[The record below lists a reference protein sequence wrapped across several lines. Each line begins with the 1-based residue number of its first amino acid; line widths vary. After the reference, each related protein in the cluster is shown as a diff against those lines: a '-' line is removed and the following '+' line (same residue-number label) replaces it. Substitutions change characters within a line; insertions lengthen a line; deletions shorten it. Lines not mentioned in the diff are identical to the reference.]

1 MDPLKVC
8 DLFEESVQ
16 ISHDDITFA
25 LNPGEVDEPEEAN
38 QVLLGKIISR
48 HKYGKAAI
56 QGSLK
61 LSWNAISGWKW
72 KEIRDGIIQFTFAR
86 REDALNVLA
95 RRSWFVC
102 GALIVIMPWPAWLS
116 PAEVRFDKTP
126 MWVHIESIPPFYWNL
141 SNLKEL
147 AAKASPVYELP
158 QGIED
163 AIGMSTLRF
172 RATIDINK
180 PLFSGF
186 FLRRQRLKDL
196 WLQYK
201 YERLPK
207 LCFKC
212 GVLTRDQSVCFKSP
226 TVIKDENG
234 NFYPMFGVWLKSDAT
249 EKSTFSS
256 PLAKWFQDWVLQ
268 KRLCQ
273 DPILRNQMKVHKA
286 IRNGEEAEIRECRRQ
301 YPGKKRIV
309 TDDEVI
315 AGDAQPEVV
324 ITQLPLV
331 YLPGIEEIAPF
342 GNNSKLVSIQ
352 DLQDAAEQ
360 YAAAQVAK
368 KKLAADGDLDSPS
381 TLQTATTMG
390 TGGNNTSLVEA
401 SPCNSKSTQADIHFE
416 KSVGKLIPNV
426 AENQS
431 RSNMSS
437 PSDESL
443 GPKHSILGT
452 QAQFIDWPS
461 NACWAQPKARD
472 LLMGALTVDKFH
484 REPTLFNPI
493 IDIEDFKVDEH
504 LNGPRKRKASD
515 GLVFRPNT
523 KPNSPPNSTNPS
535 RDLLQQS
542 SAIDTTS
549 PSSNNKIA
557 SDKALEKEES
567 CLIGILPDIPIK
579 GSYSPGS
586 NEVEKPPAKRG
597 RGKSKISGN
606 PVEEGTRKRRGR
618 PPKNHSPLAAT
629 PKSFKGR
636 KNSKSK
642 LGGNTTTFNHW
653 EDRPFDLKCKVQ
665 SSSKFLIMAEIS
677 SDPPG
682 INWLLLGTYGPPT
695 RSEKEQS
702 GFTWVPILLLG
713 DMNGTL
719 NDSECFNYNGNASQ
733 YAFDFRR
740 MVHRAGL
747 IDLGY
752 LGPSFTWAKGGR
764 NSNGGGALKRAR
776 LDRGLASTDWRL
788 LFPNA
793 IVNHLTASESDHRL
807 LLLDT
812 VGGVR
817 CKGQQFKYENM
828 WARDPRSFWVV
839 KDVWKGR
846 RHVNPMLNFHRKVKD
861 TGKKLGNWNKTQ
873 FTHLSRQIQIAKS
886 NLQQAERNDLLEE
899 ENEDIIFTEIRGQF
913 E

>member
-1 MDPLKVC
+1 MDPSKVC

-72 KEIRDGIIQFTFAR
+72 KEIGDGIIQFTFAR

-95 RRSWFVC
+95 RRPWFVC

-212 GVLTRDQSVCFKSP
+212 GVLTHDQSVCFKSP
-226 TVIKDENG
+226 TVIKDEHG

-249 EKSTFSS
+249 EKSTFST

-315 AGDAQPEVV
+315 VGDAQPEVV

-331 YLPGIEEIAPF
+331 YLPGIGEIAPF
-342 GNNSKLVSIQ
+342 GNNSKLVSLQ

-360 YAAAQVAK
+360 YAAAQATK
-368 KKLAADGDLDSPS
+368 KKLAADGDLGSS
-381 TLQTATTMG
+381 SMLQSATTMG
-390 TGGNNTSLVEA
+390 TSGNITPSAEA
-401 SPCNSKSTQADIHFE
+401 SPCNSKSTQADIPFE
-416 KSVGKLIPNV
+416 KSMGKSNPNV

-431 RSNMSS
+431 HANKSS
-437 PSDESL
+437 PTDETL

-452 QAQFIDWPS
+452 QAQCIDWPS

-523 KPNSPPNSTNPS
+523 KTYSPSISTNPP
-535 RDLLQQS
+535 RDIQQS

-549 PSSNNKIA
+549 PSCNNKITPGKA
-557 SDKALEKEES
+557 SEKEES
-567 CLIGILPDIPIK
+567 CSIGTLSAIPIK

-586 NEVEKPPAKRG
+586 NEGGKPPAKRG
-597 RGKSKISGN
+597 RGKSKTHGN
-606 PVEEGTRKRRGR
+606 PVEEGTTKRRGR
-618 PPKNHSPLAAT
+618 PPKNSPLAAT
-629 PKSFKGR
+629 PKSFKG
-636 KNSKSK
+636 
-642 LGGNTTTFNHW
+642 
-653 EDRPFDLKCKVQ
+653 
-665 SSSKFLIMAEIS
+665 
-677 SDPPG
+677 
-682 INWLLLGTYGPPT
+682 TYGPPT
-695 RSEKEQS
+695 RLEKEQFWVHMGDIALNS
-702 GFTWVPILLLG
+702 QVPILLLG

-719 NDSECFNYNGNASQ
+719 NDSECFNYNGKASQ

-740 MVHRAGL
+740 MVQRAGL
-747 IDLGY
+747 IDLGF
-752 LGPSFTWAKGGR
+752 LGPTFTWAKGGR

-793 IVNHLTASESDHRL
+793 IVNHLAASESDHRP

-817 CKGQQFKYENM
+817 CKGRPFQYENM

-839 KDVWKGR
+839 KDVWKDR

-861 TGKKLGNWNKTQ
+861 TRKKLGNWNKTQ
-873 FTHLSRQIQIAKS
+873 FTHLSRQIQTAKS
-886 NLQQAERNDLLEE
+886 NLQQAEIYQSLPR
-899 ENEDIIFTEIRGQF
+899 
-913 E
+913 